1 MNKDMANIC
10 YHGTSAEPFDRFD
23 LSHILEGDGKCK
35 FGVGVYVT
43 SVYRT
48 AAHYSGA
55 KADARDHYV
64 YTVEIPARREDN
76 CLGFKEPVHPE
87 IVRRAS
93 DALGITIPPEACE
106 QGSYFR
112 KFLANQTTGNVTS
125 VRKMIS
131 KADLEGEKSAA
142 RFLSGIGVEL
152 LCWPYNWKNPEA
164 GTNYAVLDDRNVRI
178 LRIDR
183 VQLDAKDQLI
193 DGSQETVRE
202 FQG

>member
-1 MNKDMANIC
+1 MANIC

-55 KADARDHYV
+55 NPEAMEHYV

-76 CLGFKEPVHPE
+76 CLGFKEPVHPD

-93 DALGITIPPEACE
+93 NALGITIPPEACE

-193 DGSQETVRE
+193 DCSQETVRE
-202 FQG
+202 FQ